1 MSSCIACRADA
12 VQTLADFGPQ
22 AVCHHFYDGGK
33 EEGMHPMR
41 FGVCSTC
48 GVAQLAGPISPE
60 QLIPRVDWISYNE
73 PELHLDRMV
82 EMLRELPGVSAASSV
97 AGVTYKEDT
106 TLRRFH
112 EHGHGQVWRCDP
124 KADLDVG
131 DPRAGV
137 ETILTRIR
145 PELAPKLRA
154 KYGAPNIVI
163 VRHILEHTLD
173 TPAFLD
179 TFRRLVAPGG
189 YVVFEVPE
197 CVRGFD
203 LLDYTTLWEDHTLY
217 FVEPTF
223 IETLERH
230 GFRVVR
236 FERYRAAYENCL
248 VAVTQP
254 AEAAGAP
261 TMAPEVRDGEIG
273 RARAFAQGFY
283 SYRRALRGQ
292 LEQWRQRGRI
302 VMFGAG
308 HQSATFLNLTGA
320 ADLVDAVVDDSP
332 RKCGLRMPGSRV
344 PIVSSKILAE
354 PDVKL
359 CLLSLSAESEK
370 KVIQKQGGFMQ
381 RGGAFA
387 SIYPVAP
394 GAVLNFAAGATA
406 ASSQSL

>member
-1 MSSCIACRADA
+1 MSRCIVCRADA
-12 VQTLADFGPQ
+12 VQTLVDFGPQ

-33 EEGMHPMR
+33 EEGTHPMQ

-48 GVAQLAGPISPE
+48 GVSQLVGPISPDK
-60 QLIPRVDWISYNE
+60 LIPRVDWISYSE
-73 PELHLDRMV
+73 PERHLDSMV
-82 EMLRELPGVSAASSV
+82 EMLRGLPGVSAASSV

-106 TLRRFH
+106 TLRRFF
-112 EHGHGQVWRCDP
+112 EHGHGHVWRCDQ
-124 KADLDVG
+124 KADLEVG

-137 ETILTRIR
+137 ETILTRVR
-145 PELAPKLRA
+145 PELAPRLRA

-163 VRHILEHTLD
+163 ARHILEHTHD

-179 TFRRLVAPGG
+179 TFRQLAALGG

-217 FVEPTF
+217 FVEHTL

-230 GFRVVR
+230 GFRVVHL
-236 FERYRAAYENCL
+236 ERYRAAYENCL

-254 AEAAGAP
+254 LREAGVP
-261 TMAPEVRDGEIG
+261 TMTPEVRDREIR
-273 RARAFAQGFY
+273 RARSFAQGY
-283 SYRRALRGQ
+283 NSYRRALRRQ
-292 LEQWRQRGRI
+292 LERWRQHGRI

-308 HQSATFLNLTGA
+308 HQSATFLSLAGV

-344 PIVSSKILAE
+344 PILSSRILAE

-359 CLLSLSAESEK
+359 CLLSLSAESER
-370 KVIQKQGGFMQ
+370 KVIQKQVEFTQ

-394 GAVLNFAAGATA
+394 GAVLNFAVGAA
-406 ASSQSL
+406 PPLLQSL